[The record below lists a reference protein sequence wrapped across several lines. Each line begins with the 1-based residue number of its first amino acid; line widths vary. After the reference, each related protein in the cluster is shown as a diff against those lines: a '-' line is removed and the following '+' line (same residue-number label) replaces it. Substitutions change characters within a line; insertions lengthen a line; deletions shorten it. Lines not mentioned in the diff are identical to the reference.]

1 MSLGA
6 ALDVAIGLIFTYLL
20 LALLASAVRE
30 SFAGFFDLRA
40 KGLRNALAH
49 LLSAADAAGNPD
61 PSVFQSVFGHSL
73 VYGILPKKQD
83 PSYVPAQS
91 FTLALLERL
100 KDGSQA
106 PLFTQIERGV
116 AGIPGGPV
124 KQTLQTFVTQA
135 AGDMEKLKTQIA
147 TWFDDAMDRV
157 SGVYKRHSQAW
168 MFVIGLAV
176 AVLLNVD
183 SINIA
188 ATLWNDPAKRDIV
201 VAAAQKYAASEEA
214 KAAVAQAGAK
224 SDEQQAADA
233 EKAAKQ
239 LAEVANNQLAALPL
253 PIGWDDMLRKIQCP
267 DAKTPA
273 ECKPP
278 PLPSW
283 CARLKLIAT
292 AFWQAMTAWTLVG
305 WLITAL
311 AVSFGAPF
319 WFDAL
324 GDVLKLR
331 AAGPKPP
338 RADDPA
344 NPQNA
349 AT

>member
-83 PSYVPAQS
+83 PSYVSAQN
-91 FTLALLERL
+91 FTLALLDTL

-106 PLFTQIERGV
+106 PLFSQIERGV

-124 KQTLQTFVTQA
+124 KQALQTFVTQA
-135 AGDMEKLKTQIA
+135 AGDVDALKTQIA

-168 MFVIGLAV
+168 MFVIGIV
-176 AVLLNVD
+176 IAVLLNVD

-188 ATLWNDPAKRDIV
+188 GTLWTDPAKREAI
-201 VAAAQKYAASEEA
+201 VAAAQKYESSQTAAPADVQKAANEA
-214 KAAVAQAGAK
+214 KA
-224 SDEQQAADA
+224 
-233 EKAAKQ
+233 Q
-239 LAEVANNQLAALPL
+239 LESLPL
-253 PIGWDDMLRKIQCP
+253 PIGWDDILTKIQCP

-278 PLPSW
+278 PLPSF
-283 CARLKLIAT
+283 CARLVLIWAALT
-292 AFWQAMTAWTLVG
+292 YVTFWTWIG
-305 WLITAL
+305 WAITAL
-311 AVSFGAPF
+311 AISFGAPF

-349 AT
+349 T